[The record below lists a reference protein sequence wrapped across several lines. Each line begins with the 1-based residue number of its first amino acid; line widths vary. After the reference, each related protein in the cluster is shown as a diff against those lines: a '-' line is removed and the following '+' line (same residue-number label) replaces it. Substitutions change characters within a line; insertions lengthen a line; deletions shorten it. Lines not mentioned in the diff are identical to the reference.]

1 MNIEPRTLWAF
12 VITVGF
18 AVLAAGWTA
27 RVRPEPRPT
36 LPLAHVAWTPTPPE
50 PEAGR

>member
-1 MNIEPRTLWAF
+1 MNIEPWTLCAF

-18 AVLAAGWTA
+18 AVPS
-27 RVRPEPRPT
+27 VPSV
-36 LPLAHVAWTPTPPE
+36 LPGADAWTSGQPE

>member
-1 MNIEPRTLWAF
+1 MNIEPWTLWAF

-18 AVLAAGWTA
+18 AV
-27 RVRPEPRPT
+27 PS
-36 LPLAHVAWTPTPPE
+36 LPPGADAWTPGLPE

>member
-1 MNIEPRTLWAF
+1 MNIEPWTLWAF

-18 AVLAAGWTA
+18 AVPSVPSVPSVPPGAD
-27 RVRPEPRPT
+27 
-36 LPLAHVAWTPTPPE
+36 AWTPGLPE